1 MMLWGRVEKIKNLL
15 EGSLTVALPQKGEGV
30 PLPLVSPDARQ
41 KHTQAPFAK
50 VTNVTH
56 TNETH
61 RSHIE
66 APQKPIR
73 KPKGIHPYRKIYVI
87 YLYIIMNI

>member
-1 MMLWGRVEKIKNLL
+1 MLWGRVEKKIKNLL
-15 EGSLTVALPQKGEGV
+15 EGSLTVALPRKGEGV
-30 PLPLVSPDARQ
+30 PLPTVYPTTCQ
-41 KHTQAPFAK
+41 KHTQAPFVN

-61 RSHIE
+61 KSHIK
-66 APQKPIR
+66 APQKSIR
-73 KPKGIHPYRKIYVI
+73 KPKGVHPYRKIYVI